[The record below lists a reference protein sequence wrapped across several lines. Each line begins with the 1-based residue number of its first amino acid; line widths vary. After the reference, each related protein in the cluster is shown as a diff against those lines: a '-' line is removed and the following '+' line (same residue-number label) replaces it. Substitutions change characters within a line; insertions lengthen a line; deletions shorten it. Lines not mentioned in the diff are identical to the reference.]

1 MKLRTAQAM
10 RGVGG
15 GHNSGAHHLSDC
27 CHRCRADAGHLLPL
41 SYCSA
46 RNRISGACGC
56 SAAEPGVAV
65 GSIAGC
71 SRLNRRAQGFA
82 EGL

>member
-1 MKLRTAQAM
+1 VKLRTAQVM

-15 GHNSGAHHLSDC
+15 GHNSGAHRLSDC
-27 CHRCRADAGHLLPL
+27 CRKCRADAGHLLLL

-46 RNRISGACGC
+46 KNQISGAYGC

-71 SRLNRRAQGFA
+71 SRLNRTVLGFA